1 MDENKSSGSNKLSPL
16 APVICLFVHLFV
28 LLPLFGGKGGIV
40 TDAEG
45 NLRQSLL
52 AGLFG
57 KSKTRSSEFRQPVEF
72 GRTSFRPAKQ
82 TYQIVLILLGHLG
95 TDLCLFTRERQ
106 GGGL

>member
-57 KSKTRSSEFRQPVEF
+57 RSKTCLFEFRQPAEL
-72 GRTSFRPAKQ
+72 GRTSFRPAKH
-82 TYQIVLILLGHLG
+82 TCQIVSILLEHLG
-95 TDLCLFTRERQ
+95 TDLLLFTCEPR
-106 GGGL
+106 GVGL